1 MSDNKYRVE
10 KFVENSNHLKQDGHI
25 IFKTD
30 NDDTIK
36 LELHE
41 ELDISRLEVFLY
53 TVYRSKYHN
62 DLVPKSSWY
71 CHSYRQLADWF
82 EKGLELNYNNVV
94 EIIKNFNN
102 CTPDMQVELIFA
114 IIDLYNRKKVFFADK
129 KMKQVIYNLKEG
141 LQNNIG
147 WE

>member
-10 KFVENSNHLKQDGHI
+10 KVVENSNHLKQDGHI

-41 ELDISRLEVFLY
+41 VLNISRLEVFLHDA
-53 TVYRSKYHN
+53 YRFKYRN
-62 DLVPKSSWY
+62 DLVPKSSLV

-141 LQNNIG
+141 LQNNID